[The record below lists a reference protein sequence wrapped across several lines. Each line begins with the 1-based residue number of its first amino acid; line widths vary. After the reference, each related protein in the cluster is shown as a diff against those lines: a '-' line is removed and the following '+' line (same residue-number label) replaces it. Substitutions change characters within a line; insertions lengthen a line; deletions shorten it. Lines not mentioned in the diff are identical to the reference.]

1 MPSCSYCQNP
11 LPEPIPPQCPNCG
24 AFISSELAPPFE
36 PPSDVPSE
44 AGALPPP
51 LPPSAPAP
59 PPPPP
64 PGGQAPGSDFPWD
77 ARDRLGFVTAFAET
91 TLSVL
96 TRPASFYRAMPVVG
110 GLGSPLL
117 YALIAGWL
125 GLAAAALYQAI
136 WISIVGPSMLP
147 FGMERAEVRAAL
159 AYLESG
165 MGLVAQVVFGGIWV
179 VISIFI
185 AAGVIGPGHGRGLAL
200 LLAGQ
205 RLLLIGEGFHACAGG
220 VDCRV
225 VGAAFRQLFHLRAE
239 RRHLV
244 AVALH
249 LVAQL
254 LHARAHFGGGAP
266 GILGAAQQDR
276 VGHHV
281 AAIPAAEPEEVAV
294 QAAAC
299 GFDLASGHPARFQR
313 LQTIFAEADLCTT
326 QGFAPHSTAHL
337 LTPLYTFW
345 HQHSNYL
352 IQRQLASGTPATR
365 LRTHLQLSQPFLPFR
380 V

>member
-185 AAGVIGPGHGRGLAL
+185 AAGILHVVLLVIGGARRGFEAT
-200 LLAGQ
+200 
-205 RLLLIGEGFHACAGG
+205 F
-220 VDCRV
+220 RV
-225 VGAAFRQLFHLRAE
+225 V
-239 RRHLV
+239 
-244 AVALH
+244 
-249 LVAQL
+249 
-254 LHARAHFGGGAP
+254 
-266 GILGAAQQDR
+266 
-276 VGHHV
+276 
-281 AAIPAAEPEEVAV
+281 
-294 QAAAC
+294 C
-299 GFDLASGHPARFQR
+299 
-313 LQTIFAEADLCTT
+313 FAEATMLLFAIPLFLIPFCGLIPVIWCLVLYALGLAEAHGIGIGQATAAVLLPILLLCCCCA
-326 QGFAPHSTAHL
+326 GIAFMFAGA
-337 LTPLYTFW
+337 
-345 HQHSNYL
+345 
-352 IQRQLASGTPATR
+352 IASLVGHA
-365 LRTHLQLSQPFLPFR
+365 S
-380 V
+380 